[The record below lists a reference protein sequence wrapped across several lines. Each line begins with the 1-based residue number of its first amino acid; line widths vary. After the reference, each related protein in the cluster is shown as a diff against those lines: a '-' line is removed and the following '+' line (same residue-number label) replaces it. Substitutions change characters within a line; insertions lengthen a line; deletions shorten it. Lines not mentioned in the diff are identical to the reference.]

1 MSAGE
6 PAGVRV
12 GPDDV
17 GHRVVVRHRLPD
29 GMLSDLLGDLLAW
42 DALVVVRDRHGV
54 DHAVRRADVALAKRV
69 PPAPERR
76 R

>member
-1 MSAGE
+1 MSAAE

-17 GHRVVVRHRLPD
+17 GHRVVVRHQLPD
-29 GMLSDLLGDLLAW
+29 GRYSDLLGELLAW
-42 DALVVVRDRHGV
+42 DAEVVVRDRHGV
-54 DHAVRRADVALAKRV
+54 EHTVRRGAVALAKRV
-69 PPAPERR
+69 PPPPERR